1 MVLKYEIATDRNLT
15 SFEGFTNE
23 VPAVVE
29 DNQRMLMTLVQD
41 LNNCGPLGLQVNQED
56 LLDIVT
62 DDFLGDVSDLELVQF
77 VYDERECSQNPDYEE
92 GRPLVNT
99 KTKDLQN
106 ILVLASRL
114 EESLYVTNVQDD
126 LNDPSILT
134 DIVFDINKA
143 LGPIREALAKKR
155 QTFKQSSLRDW
166 ARSIQS
172 TINSINSSSDI
183 DEQSPST
190 SFTNATQ
197 SSSNINPDT
206 TVKSKLARYHS
217 TDRSH

>member
-1 MVLKYEIATDRNLT
+1 TDRNLT

-29 DNQRMLMTLVQD
+29 DNQRMLRTLVQD
-41 LNNCGPLGLQVNQED
+41 LNNCGPLGLQVNQD

-77 VYDERECSQNPDYEE
+77 VYDEREYSQNPDYEE

-155 QTFKQSSLRDW
+155 QTFKQ
-166 ARSIQS
+166 
-172 TINSINSSSDI
+172 
-183 DEQSPST
+183 
-190 SFTNATQ
+190 
-197 SSSNINPDT
+197 
-206 TVKSKLARYHS
+206 
-217 TDRSH
+217 